1 MADLVDKIRE
11 AGPAAIALDILM
23 PEADALSP
31 ERLLARGESGDTALR
46 RPCPAG
52 KPTIRCWRAP
62 SPPPTRCS
70 SSPEPRKRRAWRCGR
85 RRSPCT
91 TSAGREPPMPPW
103 RRTSRIT
110 PGALTSIDVLDR
122 AAAARGLI
130 SVDTEGGVVRRV
142 PLAASIDGTLVP
154 ALAIEM
160 IRTVLHEP
168 SVHLHVTGSRVE
180 GISVGD
186 FAVPT
191 EADGAVR
198 IYYSRRGAQRF
209 VSAVDVIEGKVDR
222 SRLAQ
227 KLVLIGVTGLG
238 LLEYQNTPVG
248 ERMPGS
254 EIHAQLLENLYDGTL
269 LRRPGW
275 APWLETA
282 VFLLLGSWLVVA
294 TPRWKPRNA
303 ALLLVIGIVLPA
315 LVAFAAFRAQR
326 TLFDAATPAVGLM
339 LLFGVLLVLT
349 LTEATRQKKALE
361 RVVQVQREE
370 AARVAGELQAAR
382 RIQTATLPHADLLAG
397 DARIEIAATMIPARE
412 TGGDLYDYFRLDD
425 GRLFFLVGDVAGKGL
440 SASIFMAVSKA
451 LYKERDAA
459 CAGRRYRPHHVGRQR
474 RSLARQPGNA
484 VRHRVRRNPRPR
496 HRRASV
502 LQRRA
507 REPVPDRSGRD
518 DRPSH
523 RGWRRS
529 AALRTGRLRSIAA
542 RRSRCDRGSFS
553 VR

>member
-1 MADLVDKIRE
+1 MPA
-11 AGPAAIALDILM
+11 PAAIALDILM

-31 ERLLARGESGDTALR
+31 ERLLARGSSGDTALDGSAVR
-46 RPCPAG
+46 SADER
-52 KPTIRCWRAP
+52 
-62 SPPPTRCS
+62 
-70 SSPEPRKRRAWRCGR
+70 RRAGARADGRECGAR
-85 RRSPCT
+85 RRGNAAADGHGAARATVQVRDARGGDASGTP
-91 TSAGREPPMPPW
+91 APPKVAHY
-103 RRTSRIT
+103 
-110 PGALTSIDVLDR
+110 PGALTSIDALDR
-122 AAAARGLI
+122 AASGRGLI
-130 SVDTEGGVVRRV
+130 SVDPEGGIIRRV

-160 IRTVLHEP
+160 IRAVLHEP
-168 SVHLHVTGSRVE
+168 SVRLHVAGSRVE

-198 IYYSRRGAQRF
+198 IYYSRRSAQRF
-209 VSAVDVIEGKVDR
+209 VSAVDVLEGKVDPA
-222 SRLAQ
+222 RLAQ

-269 LRRPGW
+269 LRRPDW
-275 APWLETA
+275 APGLETA
-282 VFLLLGSWLVVA
+282 VFLLLGGWLVVA

-303 ALLLVIGIVLPA
+303 ALLMAVGIVLPA
-315 LVAFAAFRAQR
+315 GIAFVAFRAQR

-361 RVVQVQREE
+361 RVVQAQREE
-370 AARVAGELQAAR
+370 AARVAGELQAAH
-382 RIQTATLPHADLLAG
+382 RIQTATLPRADLLAG
-397 DARIEIAATMIPARE
+397 DERIDIAATMIPARE

-425 GRLFFLVGDVAGKGL
+425 RRLFFLAGDVAGKGL

-451 LYKERDAA
+451 LYKSATLRAPNADIGA
-459 CAGRRYRPHHVGRQR
+459 PHVGRQR

-484 VRHRVRRNPRPR
+484 VRHRVRRDSRPR
-496 HRRASV
+496 DRASSST
-502 LQRRA
+502 A
-507 REPVPDRSGRD
+507 TRD
-518 DRPSH
+518 T
-523 RGWRRS
+523 
-529 AALRTGRLRSIAA
+529 RTRT
-542 RRSRCDRGSFS
+542 
-553 VR
+553 